1 MALSQLYATADNPVP
16 AGGVVAVLTAAD
28 GVRLRAARWPATA
41 AAPRGTVVI
50 FTGWAEQIE
59 RYFPTVEALRQR
71 GFAVAVLDWRG
82 QGGSDR
88 LTPEPR
94 KSHVGSFRAYWRDIE
109 VFRRQMALPDCPPPF
124 FALAHSMGGSVVLS
138 AAALLRPW
146 IDRIVLSAPMLG
158 LPDVGYRPGTIRLLT
173 GVLTGLGCGRLYAP
187 GQRRRIRAAR
197 RFEANGLTSDAE
209 RYDRLLTITST
220 YPELAVSAPTI
231 GWVRAAQAMIDRM
244 NRPGFAAEVPIP
256 VMLINNG
263 ADTIVSRRAIETM
276 ARRLA
281 NPAYVYIPG
290 ARHEILAE
298 QPRYAAQFWAAF
310 DAFVPGSGEPFAFS
324 D

>member
-1 MALSQLYATADNPVP
+1 
-16 AGGVVAVLTAAD
+16 
-28 GVRLRAARWPATA
+28 
-41 AAPRGTVVI
+41 
-50 FTGWAEQIE
+50 
-59 RYFPTVEALRQR
+59 
-71 GFAVAVLDWRG
+71 
-82 QGGSDR
+82 
-88 LTPEPR
+88 
-94 KSHVGSFRAYWRDIE
+94 
-109 VFRRQMALPDCPPPF
+109 
-124 FALAHSMGGSVVLS
+124 
-138 AAALLRPW
+138 
-146 IDRIVLSAPMLG
+146 
-158 LPDVGYRPGTIRLLT
+158 
-173 GVLTGLGCGRLYAP
+173 
-187 GQRRRIRAAR
+187 
-197 RFEANGLTSDAE
+197 
-209 RYDRLLTITST
+209 
-220 YPELAVSAPTI
+220 
-231 GWVRAAQAMIDRM
+231 MIDRM